1 MRKGLG
7 LSLAPCKLCLLVHA
21 DNPRIWGMQ
30 EVGPGCSS
38 YMAIWRQQ
46 GIVRPWRSVSG
57 WTGYKC
63 QHSLRNRMW
72 LGPLSSLGDP
82 VFPGSHHK
90 YNLSGLGSFLLTLLP
105 FVVTRF
111 FLSLYNKL
119 THRFTDNESTSI
131 VSYMQ
136 FCRGRN

>member
-21 DNPRIWGMQ
+21 CNPRIWGMQ
-30 EVGPGCSS
+30 EVGPGYSN

-46 GIVRPWRSVSG
+46 RIIRPWRSVSG
-57 WTGYKC
+57 WRGYKC
-63 QHSLRNRMW
+63 QRSLRNRMW
-72 LGPLSSLGDP
+72 LGPLSSVGDP

-90 YNLSGLGSFLLTLLP
+90 YNVWSWFLLTDP
-105 FVVTRF
+105 SSFCSYTIFF
-111 FLSLYNKL
+111 FLCII
-119 THRFTDNESTSI
+119 THRFTDNEVTSI
-131 VSYMQ
+131 MSYMQ